1 MTMFVSVRP
10 SLAVVPADRTTMREG
25 AVTHDGDPRIGSV
38 LHGTYRV
45 VRRIGGGGMG
55 TVYEAEHT
63 RLQQR
68 FALKFLDASL
78 TRDTE
83 AYARFRQEAEI
94 AASLAHDSIV
104 QVFDFNVASDDT
116 PYMVLEFVEGVTL
129 GEWMHGRRVPALDV
143 LRVFQPLCDALA
155 AAHAAGIVHRDLKPN
170 NVMVHGEKSDL
181 TVKLFDFGISKVAH
195 VDAMTRANVLMGT
208 PHYMSPEQA
217 SGNAATVDAST
228 DVFALGALLYEML
241 SGRPAFDQ
249 TTTAAVLH
257 AIVYEAPPALAELC
271 PDLPPALAAVVEK
284 CLAKSPTDR
293 FPDTRTLFVAMR
305 AAVRGRPRP
314 AAEIV
319 DDEPHERTSAVPWA
333 IGWGVSVLLA
343 AVGSGLAV
351 GHAPAPPAE
360 IVTARPH
367 AAATPS
373 HPQDHAAEPAWR
385 HELATPGAFVLE
397 SSSQL
402 YRADARGLSY
412 WSDPDAET
420 TMRPLPSTS
429 PATSLGRAREGDIIV
444 GQADGTV
451 SRWDRELR
459 DPPWHQKIGASPV
472 HAITAS
478 AGYLAIASG
487 TDVQL
492 VHAESGK
499 PLKKF
504 SASTPAVSLLFMREP
519 NAWLVI
525 VRSDTVEFVDADKRK
540 SLGSLPLAGRA
551 ARAAIAA
558 EPLDDPAEIEID
570 FVQGDW
576 TLRRKYRMHVGRKGQ
591 TPRLEPSGQKRI

>member
-1 MTMFVSVRP
+1 
-10 SLAVVPADRTTMREG
+10 MREG
-25 AVTHDGDPRIGSV
+25 VVTTHDGDPRIGSV
-38 LHGTYRV
+38 LHGTYRI

-104 QVFDFNVASDDT
+104 QVLDFNVASDDT

-129 GEWMHGRRVPALDV
+129 GEWMHGQRVAAMDV
-143 LRVFQPLCDALA
+143 LRVFHPLCDALA
-155 AAHAAGIVHRDLKPN
+155 AAHAAGIVHRDLKPS
-170 NVMVHGEKSDL
+170 NVMVRGESGGERRRADRQAEL
-181 TVKLFDFGISKVAH
+181 SIKLFDFGISKVAH

-217 SGNAATVDAST
+217 SGNAASVDAST

-257 AIVYEAPPALAELC
+257 AIVYEHPPSLAELC
-271 PDLPPALAAVVEK
+271 PDLAPALVAVVEK

-293 FPDTRTLFVAMR
+293 FPDTRTLLVALR
-305 AAVRGRPRP
+305 SAVRGRPRP
-314 AAEIV
+314 TPEV
-319 DDEPHERTSAVPWA
+319 VEDEPRERSSALPWA

-351 GHAPAPPAE
+351 GHAPAPAPA
-360 IVTARPH
+360 IVTAETPV
-367 AAATPS
+367 TPS
-373 HPQDHAAEPAWR
+373 RPQDLVAEPSWR

-397 SSSQL
+397 SSTQL

-412 WSDPDAET
+412 WSDPEAET
-420 TMRPLPSTS
+420 VMRPLPSSS
-429 PATSLGRAREGDIIV
+429 PATALGRSREGDIIV
-444 GQADGTV
+444 GQGDGTV

-472 HAITAS
+472 HALAAS

-487 TDVQL
+487 TEVQL

-504 SASTPAVSLLFMREP
+504 SGSTPAVSLLFMREP

-525 VRSDTVEFVDADKRK
+525 VRSETVEFVDADKRK
-540 SLGSLPLAGRA
+540 SIGSLPLAGRA

-558 EPLDDPAEIEID
+558 EPLDDPPKIEID

-576 TLRRKYRMHVGRKGQ
+576 MLRRQYRMHAGRKGQ
-591 TPRLEPSGQKRI
+591 TPRLEPSGQTRI